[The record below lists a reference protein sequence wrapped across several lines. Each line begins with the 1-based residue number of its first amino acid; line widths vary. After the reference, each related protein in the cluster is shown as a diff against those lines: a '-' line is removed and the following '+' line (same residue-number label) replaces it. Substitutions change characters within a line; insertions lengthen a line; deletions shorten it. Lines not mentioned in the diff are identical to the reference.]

1 MARPNDTRMPGK
13 LEVSAVEVRLSPGVG
28 EILWL
33 VEQSGGR
40 DRAWSSAAVS
50 GGEGVILGLADC
62 GGRSENPEYR
72 SHCLDGNVMKWQK
85 ERTEWWK
92 TRENE
97 GKTA

>member
-1 MARPNDTRMPGK
+1 MSGK
-13 LEVSAVEVRLSPGVG
+13 SCG
-28 EILWL
+28 
-33 VEQSGGR
+33 
-40 DRAWSSAAVS
+40 WSSRAAAAIEPGARAAVS